1 MSYASTRLRR
11 AAVVAAALGFLAAP
25 VAGGVAVAL
34 PTAAP
39 TPPSPYGP
47 SSAPLSTSPSTS
59 PSSSGATSPSPSPS
73 TSTSASV
80 SPSASPSVSLSASV
94 SSSVSPSPSGNEVRA
109 LTPAVQ
115 RALDAAVQ
123 RVMHQANVPG
133 VTVGVWTPDQGKY
146 VKSFGVADKSTGRKM
161 SPDLYMRIGSE
172 TKTFTVTAVLKLVDQ
187 GKIGLDDT
195 IDKYISGVPNGDK
208 ITIRQLAGM
217 RSGLFNYS
225 ADEGFYKALTSD
237 PNRPFTPQQLLGYSF
252 KHPVLF
258 PPGQQFYY
266 CNTNLI
272 LLGLVVEK
280 ESGQK
285 LNDYIQ
291 QKILAPVG
299 LKHTLFPTGNEFPTP
314 HSQGYTNQ
322 TATGKV
328 EDSADWDPSWGWAA
342 GAMISQLDD
351 LRVWARTVATG
362 KLPNGGDMISPA
374 TQQQRLTTPATPIRG
389 AGYGLGIFNVQGWI
403 GHNGSLPGYESL
415 TIYLPAAQATVVVV
429 LNTDIN
435 YKNEEPSTL
444 FGRAVTRIVSPDH
457 VFDLPAEPV
466 AR

>member
-11 AAVVAAALGFLAAP
+11 SAVTAAALGILVVPA
-25 VAGGVAVAL
+25 VGGTAVAR
-34 PTAAP
+34 TSAAP
-39 TPPSPYGP
+39 TPPSPLSPTATDSASP
-47 SSAPLSTSPSTS
+47 SSTSPSATDTAS
-59 PSSSGATSPSPSPS
+59 PS
-73 TSTSASV
+73 
-80 SPSASPSVSLSASV
+80 SASPSSTAPSPSGT
-94 SSSVSPSPSGNEVRA
+94 SPTSPSPSGNEVRA

-123 RVMHQANVPG
+123 RVMHQANIPG
-133 VTVGVWTPDQGKY
+133 VTVGVWTPDQGRY

-172 TKTFTVTAVLKLVDQ
+172 TKTFTVTAVLQLVDQ

-195 IDKYISGVPNGDK
+195 IDKYVSGVPNGNK

-225 ADEGFYKALTSD
+225 ADEDFYKALTSD
-237 PNRPFTPQQLLGYSF
+237 PKRPFTPQQLLAYAF

-291 QKILAPVG
+291 HRILDPVG

-328 EDSADWDPSWGWAA
+328 EDSADWNPSWGWAA

-374 TQQQRLTTPATPIRG
+374 TQKQRLMTPATPIPG

-415 TIYLPAAQATVVVV
+415 TIYLPEAQATVVVM

-444 FGRAVTRIVSPDH
+444 FGQAVTQIISPDH
-457 VFDLPAEPV
+457 VFNLPAEPA